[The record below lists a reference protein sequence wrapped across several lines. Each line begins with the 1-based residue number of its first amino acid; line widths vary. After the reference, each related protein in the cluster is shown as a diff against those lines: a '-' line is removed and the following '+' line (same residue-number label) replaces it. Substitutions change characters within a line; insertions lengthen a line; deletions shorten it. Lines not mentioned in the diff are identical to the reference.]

1 MFNLA
6 KLIPLKNRVNPR
18 VHFVGVCGVA
28 MSAVAA
34 ELKRIGAD
42 VTGSDRAAYPPAS
55 EVLARAGVKV
65 FQGFRPEHLDP
76 PPDVVVVGNAVS
88 RGNPEVES
96 VLEQGLAYVSL
107 AELVGR
113 AFLDGREPVVVTGT
127 HGKTTT
133 TALCA
138 WCLQRAGRD
147 PGWLVGGLP
156 LATDKGFR
164 VGSGQAFVL
173 EGDEYDTA
181 FFDKRPKFVHYRPR
195 VVVLNNLEYDHADIY
210 RDMEALRWAFR
221 QLLRIVPRNGL
232 VVANADDPE
241 VMALAREAPCAVR
254 TYSLKGAPADWTGA
268 WKAGRVSVQGP
279 GGVAF
284 SADTDLVGPHQGW
297 NLVAAAAVLSHLGLD
312 PGEIAGGISSFPGV
326 RRRAEFVGEAGG
338 VRVYDDFAHHPTAVR
353 GTLEGFRERFPDAR
367 IWAVLEPRSNTMR
380 RAVFQEALAAAFGA
394 ADRVCIRHPVDPEKA
409 PPEDRLDVERLA
421 RDVSARGTPAA
432 AFPDAGAIVAHLAGE
447 LRPGDVVVV
456 MSNGGFEGIHGRLLE
471 ALAGARVRS
480 WEG

>member
-1 MFNLA
+1 VFNIA
-6 KLIPLKNRVNPR
+6 KLFRLENRVKPR

-34 ELKRIGAD
+34 ELERLGAH

-55 EVLARAGVKV
+55 EVLARAGVRV
-65 FQGFRPEHLDP
+65 FEGFHAEHLDP
-76 PPDVVVVGNAVS
+76 APDLVVVGNAVS
-88 RGNPEVES
+88 RGNPEVER
-96 VLEQGLAYVSL
+96 VLEQGLAYISL

-113 AFLDGREPVVVTGT
+113 LFLDGREPVVVAGT

-138 WCLQRAGRD
+138 WCLRRAGRD

-156 LATDKGFR
+156 LGTGKGFH
-164 VGSGQAFVL
+164 VGDGPTFVL

-195 VVVLNNLEYDHADIY
+195 VAVLNNLEYDHADVY
-210 RDMEALRWAFR
+210 RDLEALRWAFR
-221 QLLRIVPRNGL
+221 QLLRIVPRSGL

-241 VMALAREAPCAVR
+241 VRGMAREAPCPVW
-254 TYSLKGAPADWTGA
+254 TYSLKGEPADWTGA

-284 SADTDLVGPHQGW
+284 SADTNLVGSHQGW
-297 NLVAAAAVLSHLGLD
+297 NVLAAAAVLSHLGLA
-312 PGEIAGGISSFPGV
+312 PEEIAEGIASFPGV
-326 RRRAEFVGEAGG
+326 RRRAELVGEAGG

-380 RAVFQEALAAAFGA
+380 RAVFQEVLASAFDA
-394 ADRVCIRHPVDPEKA
+394 ADRVCIRRPVEPEKA
-409 PPEDRLDVERLA
+409 PAGDRLDVERLA

-432 AFPDAGAIVAHLAGE
+432 AFPNADAIVACLADE

-471 ALAGARVRS
+471 ALAGVRGRS
-480 WEG
+480 GRG